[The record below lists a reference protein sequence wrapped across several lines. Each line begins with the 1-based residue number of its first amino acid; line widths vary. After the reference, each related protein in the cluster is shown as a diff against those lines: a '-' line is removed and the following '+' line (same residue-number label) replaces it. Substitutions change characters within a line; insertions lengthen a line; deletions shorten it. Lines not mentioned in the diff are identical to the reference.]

1 VFYIVKNIKGFEEQ
15 SKGYCMEFFTHLNVK
30 LLKHF
35 LACATKIN
43 YFVKGVFIE
52 KLLGN
57 LTFQELGVKHDD
69 NAFQEFKVIFT
80 SIPILRRH
88 TILTISIAV

>member
-1 VFYIVKNIKGFEEQ
+1 
-15 SKGYCMEFFTHLNVK
+15 

-43 YFVKGVFIE
+43 YFVKGVSIE
-52 KLLGN
+52 KPLGN

-80 SIPILRRH
+80 SIPILRIH
-88 TILTISIAV
+88 TISTISIAH

>member
-1 VFYIVKNIKGFEEQ
+1 L
-15 SKGYCMEFFTHLNVK
+15 LN
-30 LLKHF
+30 HF

-43 YFVKGVFIE
+43 YFVKGVSIE

-88 TILTISIAV
+88 TISTISIAH